1 MNRFLLLFDIDGTLL
16 RLYPS
21 VAAPIFARAIRQV
34 LNIDINLHPSLSF
47 AGRTDYGILR
57 EILDHNKFSDSL
69 LKEKIN
75 DIYDI
80 IYQDFQ
86 NLLSDATITILP
98 GVRQLLD
105 LLNNDNRFTLALLT
119 GNFEKNAQLKIGYF
133 NLQHYFK
140 FGVYGDFIANRNELP
155 LQALKL
161 ANSSMYNYNFLP
173 EQCLVIGDTAS
184 DIESAKQAKMHSL
197 AVATGLSGKN
207 ELATYSP
214 DLLFENFAD
223 YQYVYNSILNLFN
236 IK

>member
-1 MNRFLLLFDIDGTLL
+1 M
-16 RLYPS
+16 
-21 VAAPIFARAIRQV
+21 
-34 LNIDINLHPSLSF
+34 
-47 AGRTDYGILR
+47 
-57 EILDHNKFSDSL
+57 
-69 LKEKIN
+69 
-75 DIYDI
+75 
-80 IYQDFQ
+80 
-86 NLLSDATITILP
+86 P

-119 GNFEKNAQLKIGYF
+119 GNSEKNAQLKIGYF